1 MVTRRPSMSS
11 SLTKRDRYLRR
22 TYNITEEEY
31 RLILYEQRGR
41 CGACNRQ
48 QSEFKTRL
56 AVDHDHRTGVVR
68 GLLCYH
74 CNRWVIGKHRPE
86 KIIGAA
92 EYLLAWPAHKVLG
105 PGMRRVPERR
115 KRGRTKA

>member
-1 MVTRRPSMSS
+1 MATRRPSMSS
-11 SLTKRDRYLRR
+11 SLTKRDKYLRR
-22 TYNITEEEY
+22 KYNITEEEY

-41 CGACNRQ
+41 CGACKRHQ
-48 QSEFKTRL
+48 REFKTRL
-56 AVDHDHRTGVVR
+56 AVDHDHLTGLVR

-92 EYLLAWPAHKVLG
+92 EYLVKLPA
-105 PGMRRVPERR
+105 RRILTDGRCVTERR

>member
-1 MVTRRPSMSS
+1 MATRRVSKT
-11 SLTKRDRYLRR
+11 SLSKRDRYLQRK
-22 TYNITEEEY
+22 YNITEVEY
-31 RLILYEQRGR
+31 IQMLKYQDYR
-41 CGACNRQ
+41 CGACKRHRN
-48 QSEFKTRL
+48 EFKRHL

-92 EYLLAWPAHKVLG
+92 NYLDEWPAQFVLR
-105 PGMRRVPERR
+105 PGMRRVPGKEDDE
-115 KRGRTKA
+115 